1 MTLTETIKKLS
12 PKSAFNY
19 FDQKLKYEVGPVELK
34 RKMDDGERGFEIID
48 VRSRE
53 AFQDGHIPGAKMIPF
68 EEFRMRAPEF
78 SEYSESIVYCYN
90 AHCQLGDNAARWLAD
105 KGYSVRLLI
114 GGFDVWEKFGHP
126 TEK

>member
-1 MTLTETIKKLS
+1 MTLTETIKKIS

-53 AFQDGHIPGAKMIPF
+53 AFGGGHIPGAKMIPF
-68 EEFRMRAPEF
+68 EEFTMRLPEF
-78 SEYSESIVYCYN
+78 SEHAENIVYCYN
-90 AHCQLGDNAARWLAD
+90 AHCQLADKAARWLAE
-105 KGYSVRLLI
+105 KGYSVKLLS
-114 GGFDVWEKFGHP
+114 GGFAVWETFGHP
-126 TEK
+126 IEK